1 MKTLVAIMTAAKE
14 TVACI
19 LGGVWG
25 REQVAKGQ
33 ERVIR
38 RGKSCVI
45 WCLGTC
51 YLLTLHFHCYFAVL

>member
-38 RGKSCVI
+38 RGKSCV
-45 WCLGTC
+45 
-51 YLLTLHFHCYFAVL
+51 